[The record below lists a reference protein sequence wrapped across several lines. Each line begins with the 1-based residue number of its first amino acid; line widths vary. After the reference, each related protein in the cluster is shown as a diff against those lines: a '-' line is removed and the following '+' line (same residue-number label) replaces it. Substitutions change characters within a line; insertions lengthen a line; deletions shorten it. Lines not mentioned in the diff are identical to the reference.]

1 MSGNT
6 SCSRAGMA
14 AMLRTA
20 SSLKSSIT
28 GTIAQCWFA
37 LLPHELR
44 CPQVVMTVQQPI
56 AQCSLQ
62 SSCSTHT
69 LSGTGSH
76 AACAD
81 PARTALVGDRPGCPA
96 PHRKSSHLHDASYME
111 QQGSE
116 SEQFEEG
123 WLRHMRLEFV
133 MQHVNSSVRMHLCT
147 MPTTYMQTNLSTL
160 CRGRSA
166 TL

>member
-1 MSGNT
+1 MSGKA

-56 AQCSLQ
+56 AQCSSQ

-81 PARTALVGDRPGCPA
+81 PARTALVGIALVAQLHTASPA
-96 PHRKSSHLHDASYME
+96 T
-111 QQGSE
+111 
-116 SEQFEEG
+116 
-123 WLRHMRLEFV
+123 
-133 MQHVNSSVRMHLCT
+133 CT
-147 MPTTYMQTNLSTL
+147 MP
-160 CRGRSA
+160 A
-166 TL
+166 TWNSREVSRNSSRKVGCGICDWSL